1 MEEKFINI
9 NSTPTRI
16 RMWGKSLDEK
26 FDKNEKIIVF
36 LGGNPGES
44 GFYIRFLS
52 TLYTFLQGQIPIW
65 TIGMLIH
72 FQIFIR

>member
-9 NSTPTRI
+9 NGVPTRI

-44 GFYIRFLS
+44 GFYILFLT
-52 TLYTFLQGQIPIW
+52 TLFTFLQAEISIW
-65 TIGMLIH
+65 TIGMLI
-72 FQIFIR
+72 